1 VLLTNTDGGCTEEN
15 KKSEIIGLAQYM
27 QGIIL
32 DHKINVAV

>member
-1 VLLTNTDGGCTEEN
+1 MEDAQKRT